1 MNGMIRAVTGW
12 YFTNKKAFS
21 SWTRKFYFVRKTKVW
36 DTKHQTHNP
45 EVIGS
50 NPILA
55 TKQWTGWQN
64 VNAIHTFPG
73 NVNFLLQ
80 V

>member
-45 EVIGS
+45 EVVGS
-50 NPILA
+50 NPTPA
-55 TKQWTGWQN
+55 TINKQLS
-64 VNAIHTFPG
+64 G
-73 NVNFLLQ
+73 NSSFNSLVFR
-80 V
+80 